1 MVATILLS
9 LLIFGSCGWI
19 IYRKV
24 KVKGKAGCDDCH
36 CSCPANKNEL
46 AK

>member
-24 KVKGKAGCDDCH
+24 KGKAGCDDCH